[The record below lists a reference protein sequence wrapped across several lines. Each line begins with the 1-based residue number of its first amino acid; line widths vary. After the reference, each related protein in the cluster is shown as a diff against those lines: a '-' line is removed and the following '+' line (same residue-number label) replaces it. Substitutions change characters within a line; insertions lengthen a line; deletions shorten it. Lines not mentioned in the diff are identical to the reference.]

1 MKSQLLP
8 PVNLGR
14 HHAHGHTLT
23 TTLSNQE
30 LQQNVFL
37 QNPMSV
43 PCKVENCE
51 NPALSIPGRHKHI
64 GLIWYKTKE

>member
-8 PVNLGR
+8 PINPGR

-30 LQQNVFL
+30 LRQNVFL

-43 PCKVENCE
+43 PCRVENWA
-51 NPALSIPGRHKHI
+51 NPALPMLGRHRHT